1 MNPNFSKIKA
11 VTAGKTKTSGISPFS
26 ELEIS
31 KVYPNPDQPR
41 KQFDDIEELAST
53 IKEHGLLQ
61 PITVVKKDDGYMI
74 VSGERRYKAHL
85 FNEAKTI
92 KAYILDTTDEKVEEL
107 TFIENIQRND
117 LTDFETAKYIVKLWE
132 TGRYEKKSDLAKKI
146 GKSES
151 YISKA
156 FSALK
161 LNDEILEDIA
171 TNKKDISV
179 SVMDEISRVK
189 DKDVQKKVYQKYNAG
204 EITRDDI
211 KEYKEPKKKEVKR
224 NILPNFI
231 YYEPLKYEDGITLQS
246 EFIDKNLPFKDINTI
261 GQGAYGNKVFYDF
274 NDIGATFGFVNL
286 KIGDYCIESD
296 SNEKYSL
303 SITKVE
309 LPEDEVLLED
319 ELSVI
324 GEVHPESFSCIEFKK
339 IKAYFYYS
347 TLKNPDEFQGFRK
360 GEKYKLVI
368 KKIKNKIESKENET
382 NHTLKKFED
391 AEKKLVD
398 QAKNF
403 THNFPTGNL
412 EATFKV
418 GDLITET
425 VVNKQERIESHFSGE
440 IVTTA
445 YKRGNE
451 GKQSNCYLEINH
463 GIHAMLENAVPYTII
478 IQDPK
483 IYNEKKNKT
492 KILEERVKEL
502 EKEIENLKENQ
513 TVQDNSILEN
523 DIKKLLTKEISII
536 NINKISNIFKT
547 DDGKSIILDIEQ
559 SIKYFKN
566 CKQKEFKISFIF
578 ESARKIFIDEVLGKL
593 DDYVLNEDEKILFNN
608 KTEII
613 KIIEVCESGI
623 YIEYDNSDSETISYS
638 KAKELIKKSTQKSIP
653 YTISSKTEK
662 AYDFI
667 NKMPNRTQE
676 NSNLILK
683 VK

>member
-41 KQFDDIEELAST
+41 KQFEDIEELAST

-92 KAYILDTTDEKVEEL
+92 KAHIIDVSEDEIEEL
-107 TFIENIQRND
+107 ALIENIQRND
-117 LTDFETAKYIVKLWE
+117 LTDFEIAKGIVKRWNS
-132 TGRYEKKSDLAKKI
+132 GKYEKKSDLAKKI

-151 YISKA
+151 YVSKA

-189 DKDVQKKVYQKYNAG
+189 DKDVQKEVYQKYNAG

-211 KEYKEPKKKEVKR
+211 KEYKEPIGLKTVYAGGFR
-224 NILPNFI
+224 FTARYSTIVNFSFLVARHNNTFL
-231 YYEPLKYEDGITLQS
+231 EE
-246 EFIDKNLPFKDINTI
+246 DKNYNCIVEKINKEQDFFQTKDELLFTLK
-261 GQGAYGNKVFYDF
+261 ANKK
-274 NDIGATFGFVNL
+274 N
-286 KIGDYCIESD
+286 
-296 SNEKYSL
+296 
-303 SITKVE
+303 
-309 LPEDEVLLED
+309 LED
-319 ELSVI
+319 LEKLGSEWI
-324 GEVHPESFSCIEFKK
+324 K
-339 IKAYFYYS
+339 IANS
-347 TLKNPDEFQGFRK
+347 L
-360 GEKYKLVI
+360 L
-368 KKIKNKIESKENET
+368 KNKIYRFTITLSTFQEKPINEPKSEKEET
-382 NHTLKKFED
+382 NIALQKYED
-391 AEKKLVD
+391 AEKDLID
-398 QAKNF
+398 QAETFNE
-403 THNFPTGNL
+403 NFPTGNL

-425 VVNKQERIESHFSGE
+425 EVNKQERIESHFSGE

-451 GKQSNCYLEINH
+451 GKQSNCCLEINH

-502 EKEIENLKENQ
+502 EKEIENLKENK

-523 DIKKLLTKEISII
+523 DIKELLTKEISII

-667 NKMPNRTQE
+667 NKMPNRTQK